1 MEEIRTVHYP
11 NYNPSALR
19 TSANLKFKKC
29 EENYTM
35 KNFLKPM
42 INRKPRSYIQKNI
55 CQKDDSRLFTT
66 LKYWK
71 EKDFDTTFFFNPVEI
86 SFKNECEIKS
96 ISDIKSLKELIT
108 RRPALQKKLKKL
120 FQVKK

>member
-1 MEEIRTVHYP
+1 
-11 NYNPSALR
+11 
-19 TSANLKFKKC
+19 
-29 EENYTM
+29 
-35 KNFLKPM
+35 M

-96 ISDIKSLKELIT
+96 ISDIKSLKELII